1 MTQALPAAF
10 PPLAL
15 RALDGS
21 VRDLSRPAGPT
32 LVSLG
37 HGECATTRLL
47 WPYLERIH
55 RRRSPPAEVVFV
67 LQDAPADARA
77 VVEELGLSAPVL
89 LDPEPWALGFALRA
103 TTVPLSLLVTPDGRI
118 ARALSAFRRTD
129 VEEAAALLG
138 VCGPLFAADDPAPA
152 FRPG

>member
-1 MTQALPAAF
+1 LTQTLPAAF

-21 VRDLSRPAGPT
+21 VRGLSRAAGPM

-55 RRRSPPAEVVFV
+55 RQRSAPAEVVFV
-67 LQDAPADARA
+67 LQDTPEDARA
-77 VVEELGLSAPVL
+77 VVQELGLSAPVL
-89 LDPEPWALGFALRA
+89 LDPEPWALGAALGA
-103 TTVPLSLLVTPDGRI
+103 TNVPLTLLVTADGRI
-118 ARALSAFRRTD
+118 GRTFSAFRRTD
-129 VEEAAALLG
+129 VEEMAALLG
-138 VCGPLFAADDPAPA
+138 VTPPLFAPDDPAPA